1 MDSVGGVKVSID
13 RLNDSN
19 FHVWKYQIELLLGD
33 KGLTSHITEDASQ
46 AKASASSSSDSDSAK
61 WFQND
66 AKAKAVIGLT
76 LSRDHMEHVTS
87 CKTARSMWT
96 TIMDLFQ
103 RKTLLNQLTSRR
115 RFYSAKMGE
124 SEKAITFISRVRQLA
139 SDCKAMDLSIDDKEI
154 AMTVLCGLPARY
166 EHLIVAI
173 DAASDDK
180 TLSLDF
186 VKSRLLQ
193 EEQRMLERVDV
204 KPSTDAALVSVNRG
218 GRASADVP
226 KCTFC
231 GRKYHT
237 ESRCWQKHPHLRPEK
252 AGKQAGLTAN
262 ASPPADDTDS
272 DSGAVVCL
280 MTTTDESAPN
290 NAADRAK
297 WIIDSGATAHIC
309 NDRAMFCEFRSV
321 TPFEILIGDK
331 SSVQGTGRG
340 TIEMTISVR
349 GKPVKC
355 RLMDVV
361 YAPTMAYNMLSVR
374 VMSRSGKKTVFDE
387 DTCEVVKTVK
397 FLSREPWRTAC
408 TV

>member
-290 NAADRAK
+290 NAADR
-297 WIIDSGATAHIC
+297 
-309 NDRAMFCEFRSV
+309 V
-321 TPFEILIGDK
+321 
-331 SSVQGTGRG
+331 
-340 TIEMTISVR
+340 
-349 GKPVKC
+349 
-355 RLMDVV
+355 
-361 YAPTMAYNMLSVR
+361 
-374 VMSRSGKKTVFDE
+374 
-387 DTCEVVKTVK
+387 
-397 FLSREPWRTAC
+397 
-408 TV
+408 